1 MSTFFCGAAVGTR
14 TTAGNFM
21 RRDEVKTIFSVYQI
35 WLQEGR
41 DAIIAKPPEGAKV
54 ARIVHRRAKSPPLED
69 TDQQCFT
76 SSPDASLLAS

>member
-41 DAIIAKPPEGAKV
+41 DAIMAKRPEGAKV
-54 ARIVHRRAKSPPLED
+54 AQIVHQSVKSFPRED
-69 TDQQCFT
+69 ADQQYFT
-76 SSPDASLLAS
+76 GSPDTGLLAT